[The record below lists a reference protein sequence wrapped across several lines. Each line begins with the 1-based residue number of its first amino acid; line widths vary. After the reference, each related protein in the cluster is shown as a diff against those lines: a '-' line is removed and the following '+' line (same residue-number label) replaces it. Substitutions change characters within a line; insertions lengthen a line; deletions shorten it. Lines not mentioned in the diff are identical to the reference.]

1 VLDLNAKRNEITYLL
16 RMKEKIYELVEKG
29 SHGRKLTIV
38 FDYTIMTLIVLSLLS
53 IILESIPEINYKY
66 DQILYGFNVFSIVI
80 FTMEYAMRIY
90 VSDLTHPSKTRLK
103 SASKFIFSTYG
114 LIDIFAILPFFLPML
129 IKVDLRFL
137 RALRLTRFLRIL
149 KLNRYNDSLN
159 LIWTVIKE
167 KRSELAVTGFL
178 TFLILMIASF
188 LMYHIEGDV
197 QPEAFSNILESFWW
211 AIATLTTVG
220 YGDIYPITGLG
231 KFISGLIAILG
242 IGIVALPTGIIGAGF
257 MTKVE
262 KSRQNDEN
270 KKCSHCGSTIK

>member
-1 VLDLNAKRNEITYLL
+1 
-16 RMKEKIYELVEKG
+16 MKEKIFELVEKG
-29 SHGRKLTIV
+29 SHGRKYNRI
-38 FDYTIMTLIVLSLLS
+38 FDYTIMSLIVLSLVS
-53 IILESIPEINYKY
+53 IILESMPDIYLKY
-66 DQILYGFNVFSIVI
+66 EAVLYGFNAFSIVVFSI
-80 FTMEYAMRIY
+80 EYVMRVY
-90 VSDLTHPSKTRLK
+90 VSHLTHPSSSRLK
-103 SASKFIFSTYG
+103 SASKFIFSIYG
-114 LIDIFAILPFFLPML
+114 LIDLFAILPFFLPML

-188 LMYHIEGDV
+188 LMYHIEGDK

-262 KSRQNDEN
+262 KSRQNDKD
-270 KKCSHCGSTIK
+270 KKCPHCGSKFE

>member
-1 VLDLNAKRNEITYLL
+1 MIKQKVL
-16 RMKEKIYELVEKG
+16 ELVEKG
-29 SHGRKLTIV
+29 DHGRKFNKI
-38 FDYTIMTLIVLSLLS
+38 FDYIIMSLIVLSLIS
-53 IILESIPEINYKY
+53 IILESIPEVYLKYKAV
-66 DQILYGFNVFSIVI
+66 LYGFNAFSIVI
-80 FTMEYAMRIY
+80 FSIEYAMRVY
-90 VSDLTHPSKTRLK
+90 VSHLTHPSSSRIK
-103 SASKFIFSTYG
+103 SAFRFIFSTYG
-114 LIDIFAILPFFLPML
+114 IIDLLAILPFFLPMF
-129 IKVDLRFL
+129 IKIDLRFL

-159 LIWTVIKE
+159 LIWAVIKE

-178 TFLILMIASF
+178 AFIILMIASF
-188 LMYHIEGDV
+188 LMYHIEGEK

-257 MTKVE
+257 MTKIE
-262 KSRQNDEN
+262 KSKVKIEN
-270 KKCSHCGSTIK
+270 EKCPHCGHDL